1 MDIRTDRWRKQLI
14 PAVTSTSKPLGLAQ
28 DQDSDQ
34 ESIKCFHGHGH
45 IEGSG
50 NPPKPVC
57 LPSMNV
63 YTPTIDLDASILSTP
78 RHRNAPIGQ
87 IFKLDQHE
95 MGRYRG
101 TERSFS

>member
-1 MDIRTDRWRKQLI
+1 MDKRTDRWRKQQI

-34 ESIKCFHGHGH
+34 ESIKCFHGH

-63 YTPTIDLDASILSTP
+63 YS
-78 RHRNAPIGQ
+78 HN
-87 IFKLDQHE
+87 
-95 MGRYRG
+95 
-101 TERSFS
+101 